1 MQKVVKTLPNAN
13 AVKSVLVV
21 AAYKEFEN
29 LHQLL
34 VDLDSLLPSEAAII
48 VADDTGEGSQSRIEK
63 IVRESLNS
71 ERNWLISFESS
82 KSGRGSAVLRG
93 FNQAKENFT
102 EIEYYSE
109 CDADG
114 SHRPTDIAKVILWP
128 PSDFLI
134 GSRYLPTSKIEG
146 WPRSRRVA
154 SRILNLSI
162 PKMLGIKSTDVTNG
176 LRRYSKASTDLIIK
190 HQPLNAGFIFLSEQA
205 LLLSNRGIDPVEVPI
220 TFVDRVHGE
229 SSVGLSEIID
239 SLFGVLTLFL
249 ARSKFKK

>member
-1 MQKVVKTLPNAN
+1 MQKVVKSLPNAK
-13 AVKSVLVV
+13 AVKHTLVV

-29 LHQLL
+29 LRQLL
-34 VDLDSLLPSEAAII
+34 LSLDSLLPLETAII
-48 VADDTGEGSQSRIEK
+48 VADDTGEESQTRIEK
-63 IVRESLNS
+63 IVRDALNS

-93 FNQAKENFT
+93 FRLASENFS
-102 EIEYYSE
+102 EVQYYSE

-114 SHRPTDIAKVILWP
+114 SHRPTDIARVILSP

-134 GSRYLPTSKIEG
+134 GSRYLPTSRIEG

-154 SRILNLSI
+154 SRILNFSI
-162 PKMLGIKSTDVTNG
+162 PVMLGIKSTDVTNG
-176 LRRYSKASTDLIIK
+176 LRRYSKSSTDLIIK

-220 TFVDRVHGE
+220 TFVNRVHGE
-229 SSVGLSEIID
+229 SSVGLSEILN
-239 SLFGVLTLFL
+239 SLYGVFTLFL
-249 ARSKFKK
+249 TKAKFKK